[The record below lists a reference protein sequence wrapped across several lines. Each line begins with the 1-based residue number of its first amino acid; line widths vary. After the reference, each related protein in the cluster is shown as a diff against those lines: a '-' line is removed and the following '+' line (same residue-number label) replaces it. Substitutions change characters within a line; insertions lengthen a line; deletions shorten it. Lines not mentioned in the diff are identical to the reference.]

1 MREQIRKANEL
12 ERRFGDYSYEK
23 YRDLPVLYL
32 PLVLLTSLNFFLL
45 PLMSGVSIAG
55 SLLIALGVLLAY
67 GIVIYACRNRS
78 LAGMA
83 IRDWLLRLRSRS
95 KARR

>member
-1 MREQIRKANEL
+1 ML
-12 ERRFGDYSYEK
+12 H
-23 YRDLPVLYL
+23 L
-32 PLVLLTSLNFFLL
+32 PLILLSSLNFFLL
-45 PLMSGVSIAG
+45 PLMFGVSIAG

-83 IRDWLLRLRSRS
+83 GYTGLVVASSFAVQGTTL
-95 KARR
+95 